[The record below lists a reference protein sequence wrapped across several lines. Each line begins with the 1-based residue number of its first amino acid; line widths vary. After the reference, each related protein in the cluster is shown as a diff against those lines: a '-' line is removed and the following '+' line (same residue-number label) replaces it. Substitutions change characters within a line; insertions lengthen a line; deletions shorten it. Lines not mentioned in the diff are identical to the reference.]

1 VEKMSTLS
9 PPTPSSFKEE
19 KGKFIM
25 YVFVFHR
32 LHNEP
37 GAHYE
42 SAGTRLFYLG
52 RTDTIR
58 SCSIESVHFAKTML
72 DPKSSNEDKKQALLA
87 AVKGHKDYATQVK

>member
-1 VEKMSTLS
+1 
-9 PPTPSSFKEE
+9 
-19 KGKFIM
+19 M
-25 YVFVFHR
+25 YIFVFRR

-37 GAHYE
+37 AAHYE